1 MIHLKRRFKIGFPAA
16 TIWLAVVSWAGL
28 VGLVILTD
36 PEIFAN
42 YRYLPIWPMMFLS
55 LAATLR
61 LILGS
66 WRRGLIFALG
76 GTVYMVFRFLGI
88 GYWIYGILLLG
99 LAGVIDWYFS
109 IKVKTI

>member
-1 MIHLKRRFKIGFPAA
+1 MLVFL
-16 TIWLAVVSWAGL
+16 TVVSWAGL
-28 VGLVILTD
+28 AGLVILTD

-66 WRRGLIFALG
+66 WRRGLIFALA

>member
-66 WRRGLIFALG
+66 WRRGLIFALAG
-76 GTVYMVFRFLGI
+76 MAYMVFRYLGI
-88 GYWIYGILLLG
+88 GHILYLILLVGISMSVLVIFP
-99 LAGVIDWYFS
+99 LAS
-109 IKVKTI
+109 R

>member
-1 MIHLKRRFKIGFPAA
+1 MRYGKFRRKIRFPAS
-16 TIWLAVVSWAGL
+16 AVFLTAVSWAAL
-28 VGLVILTD
+28 AALVILVD
-36 PEIFAN
+36 PEIFAG
-42 YRYLPIWPMMFLS
+42 YHYLPFWPVIFLA
-55 LAATLR
+55 LAATMR

-66 WRRGLIFALG
+66 WRRGLIFALA

>member
-28 VGLVILTD
+28 AGLVILTD

-66 WRRGLIFALG
+66 WRRGLIFALA

>member
-1 MIHLKRRFKIGFPAA
+1 MRYGKFRRKNQMLVFL
-16 TIWLAVVSWAGL
+16 TVVSWAGL
-28 VGLVILTD
+28 AGLVILTD

-66 WRRGLIFALG
+66 WRRGLIFALA

>member
-1 MIHLKRRFKIGFPAA
+1 MLVFL
-16 TIWLAVVSWAGL
+16 TVVSWAGL
-28 VGLVILTD
+28 AGLVILTD

-66 WRRGLIFALG
+66 WRRGLIFALA
-76 GTVYMVFRFLGI
+76 GTAYMVFRYLGI
-88 GYWIYGILLLG
+88 GHILYLILLVG
-99 LAGVIDWYFS
+99 ISISVIVIFPLAS
-109 IKVKTI
+109 R